1 AGRTREPSDR
11 RGHGPRHGALSRSSA
26 ARSLFDVAVVGG
38 GPAGLAAAAALRRA
52 GLAVLVVE
60 RTDYR
65 SLRIGEHIPPSAKAV
80 LASLNLGDVLTT
92 GKHASCP
99 GIRSVWGS
107 DQPADR
113 DYLFHPHGEGLNL
126 SRPEFDRDLATLV
139 EQSGA
144 AVLCNARIV
153 ALAHTAGEWQLSL
166 RHGAATIQAR
176 AKLLIDASG
185 RAASIAKRSGAKP
198 IVYDELIGLVAR
210 VPAAAAGNNLVVIEA
225 LEQGWWY
232 SAGLADGSVIATFM
246 TDRAQLRASSA
257 QRAWHERLASAP

>member
-107 DQPADR
+107 DQPVDR

-153 ALAHTAGEWQLSL
+153 ALAHTAGEG
-166 RHGAATIQAR
+166 RGGPRPRRAAAPAR
-176 AKLLIDASG
+176 A
-185 RAASIAKRSGAKP
+185 RAAR
-198 IVYDELIGLVAR
+198 D
-210 VPAAAAGNNLVVIEA
+210 
-225 LEQGWWY
+225 
-232 SAGLADGSVIATFM
+232 ATPPP
-246 TDRAQLRASSA
+246 RP
-257 QRAWHERLASAP
+257 HAPTH